1 MLNSSTCQML
11 IFLNSGT
18 IALMESQI
26 ETMKGNLA
34 ALKNQNKKQRK
45 EKKEKKREKRISPP
59 VASSSKANGKS
70 SKPSQKKKGSNK
82 EKVADDDVL
91 SFDQKKELSEA
102 MENLE
107 EEKMEKAIAII
118 HEGLPHIRD
127 VRIDVEFLAR
137 AGTY

>member
-1 MLNSSTCQML
+1 
-11 IFLNSGT
+11 
-18 IALMESQI
+18 MESQI

-45 EKKEKKREKRISPP
+45 EKKEKKREKHISPP

-70 SKPSQKKKGSNK
+70 SKPQKRKGSNK

-127 VRIDVEFLAR
+127 VRTDVEISA
-137 AGTY
+137 